1 MHCRYLI
8 IHVKLR
14 FIKTTLLGMLITSNL
29 RKKMNFICLIMSAM
43 NQMLK
48 NVKK

>member
-1 MHCRYLI
+1 MPTSDHPC
-8 IHVKLR
+8 
-14 FIKTTLLGMLITSNL
+14 KTKFHQNNPLEDVNNINL

-43 NQMLK
+43 NKMLK